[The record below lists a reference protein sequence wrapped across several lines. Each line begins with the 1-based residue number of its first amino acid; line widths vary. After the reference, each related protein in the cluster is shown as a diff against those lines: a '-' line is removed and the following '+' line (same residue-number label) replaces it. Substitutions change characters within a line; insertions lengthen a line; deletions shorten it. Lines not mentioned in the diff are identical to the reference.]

1 MGPQSIRVM
10 CIIARLNIGGPAI
23 HVIDLYGRLKDLR
36 YDPILV
42 TGTEAESEGSFK
54 DLAIARGL
62 RVVVVPEL
70 GREISLK
77 NDLVAIRKL
86 YYLMQQ
92 ERPHIVHT
100 HTAKAG
106 FIGRLAAWLARVP
119 VVCHTFHG
127 HVLHGYFGAT
137 KNRFFLELE
146 KFGSRLSSCIITL
159 SGLLRDELVSLG
171 VTHHDHIA
179 VIPLGFELQEFARQ
193 KRYPGSFRKE
203 LGLSEQDKLV
213 AVVGRLVK
221 IKNIPLFL
229 EAAAKLRHL
238 NQDIHFAVVGDGEE
252 REKLESYARSLGLER
267 VVHFTGWR
275 HDLPKVYADL
285 DVTVISSNNE
295 GTPVSLIE
303 AMAVGCP
310 VVATRVGGVPDLL
323 DNGRLGILVPPGNG
337 EAMGKGIL
345 QVFRDEDTTKIR
357 TSLAKKYVLKH
368 YSSARL
374 IADMDRL
381 YLDLLRK
388 YGLLFRN

>member
-86 YYLMQQ
+86 YYLIQQ

-193 KRYPGSFRKE
+193 KRHSGSFRKE